1 TYQPDETIN
10 GCLLLCRPI
19 LLSSA
24 TALLVGM
31 VLVGF
36 SFSYVW
42 TVCVLFLEGLLNGT
56 IVVAKTYLYEICPP
70 EYHSLAFSLV
80 WVPNNVA
87 LFVGPTLGGFLACP
101 ATRFQTFDIPIF
113 RQFPYLLPCAVVACL
128 QFCILIVGCIF
139 LTESRGKT
147 PKDEDIDL
155 SEVSAEDDDEKRPK
169 ESIMG
174 ILRDRLV
181 LVPCALYAVYAL
193 ASICTNYTLLPL
205 LLVSDPGL
213 GGYNFGPAEVSIVL
227 TTIAVYGT
235 VTKATLTPYIAS
247 KISYKTLFMTGLFL
261 YAAGISLLPSM
272 ASISGLEA
280 MTSRN
285 VSNQTAHSSD
295 LIQNFT
301 TAECSS
307 TTYPRVMTEGYTQ
320 TAAEINATV
329 ERPLIG
335 QCRLEGH
342 KRETSQPRYQ
352 TRSPGSF
359 SFLASMVLVGNSGV
373 AGHNIT
379 TRPISDIIEIIDQES
394 RNPHRKIK
402 EAVHIQLEGAK
413 LNRTEGRRR
422 GVGPDRPMQVSG
434 LVSRSREIRPLREQN
449 GLIAIENL
457 EVSNRGTINSIAQTM
472 ASLLKFLGPAVS
484 ANLFAWTSDN
494 GLPWP
499 LDHHLVFYV
508 AAVLCLLM
516 AVICASLPASINNP
530 RVALDSPTASGG
542 SDGEEMREN

>member
-1 TYQPDETIN
+1 MGAIKALWREFPTKRVTVLGVLIAIGGIGGSTRHPFFPFLTHDFFPYLNSNQIGYYTGYLTSATFTGNFI
-10 GCLLLCRPI
+10 GCLLWGKLSDIVGRRPI

-36 SFSYVW
+36 SFSFVW

-56 IVVAKTYLYEICPP
+56 VVVAKTYLYEICPP

-113 RQFPYLLPCAVVACL
+113 RQFPYLLPCAVVGCI
-128 QFCILIVGCIF
+128 QFCILIVGCVY

-147 PKDEDIDL
+147 PKDEYIDL
-155 SEVSAEDDDEKRPK
+155 TEVSAEDNGGKRH
-169 ESIMG
+169 EASIMG

-181 LVPCALYAVYAL
+181 LIPCALYAVYAL

-205 LLVSDPGL
+205 LLVSDPGH

-235 VTKATLTPYIAS
+235 VTKATLTPFIAS
-247 KISYKTLFMTGLFL
+247 KISYKTVFVTGLVL
-261 YAAGISLLPSM
+261 YAVGISLLPSM
-272 ASISGLEA
+272 ANISGLGA
-280 MTSRN
+280 MTSRE
-285 VSNQTAHSSD
+285 VSNQTAYSSD

-301 TAECSS
+301 TAEGFS
-307 TTYPRVMTEGYTQ
+307 TASPQVMTESYTQ
-320 TAAEINATV
+320 TTAEMNATV
-329 ERPLIG
+329 ERPLPG
-335 QCRLEGH
+335 QCRLAKD
-342 KRETSQPRYQ
+342 KRETSQPEASDMLAWVWGPLLLVVLVMEQGR
-352 TRSPGSF
+352 SF

-373 AGHNIT
+373 
-379 TRPISDIIEIIDQES
+379 Q
-394 RNPHRKIK
+394 
-402 EAVHIQLEGAK
+402 
-413 LNRTEGRRR
+413 
-422 GVGPDRPMQVSG
+422 
-434 LVSRSREIRPLREQN
+434 
-449 GLIAIENL
+449 
-457 EVSNRGTINSIAQTM
+457 SNRGTINSIAQTM
-472 ASLLKFLGPAVS
+472 ASLLKLLGPAVS
-484 ANLFAWTSDN
+484 ANLFAWTNDN

-530 RVALDSPTASGG
+530 RVALDSPTASRG
-542 SDGEEMREN
+542 SDEGKD

>member
-1 TYQPDETIN
+1 
-10 GCLLLCRPI
+10 
-19 LLSSA
+19 
-24 TALLVGM
+24 M

-36 SFSYVW
+36 SFSFVW

-128 QFCILIVGCIF
+128 QFCILIVGCIL

-147 PKDEDIDL
+147 PKDEYIDL

-181 LVPCALYAVYAL
+181 LIPCALYAVYAL

-261 YAAGISLLPSM
+261 YAVGISLLPSM

-342 KRETSQPRYQ
+342 KRETSQPPVSNPLPWVWGPLLSVVLLMEQGR
-352 TRSPGSF
+352 SF

-373 AGHNIT
+373 
-379 TRPISDIIEIIDQES
+379 
-394 RNPHRKIK
+394 
-402 EAVHIQLEGAK
+402 
-413 LNRTEGRRR
+413 
-422 GVGPDRPMQVSG
+422 
-434 LVSRSREIRPLREQN
+434 
-449 GLIAIENL
+449 
-457 EVSNRGTINSIAQTM
+457 VSNI
-472 ASLLKFLGPAVS
+472 
-484 ANLFAWTSDN
+484 
-494 GLPWP
+494 P
-499 LDHHLVFYV
+499 LVKD
-508 AAVLCLLM
+508 
-516 AVICASLPASINNP
+516 
-530 RVALDSPTASGG
+530 
-542 SDGEEMREN
+542 